1 MIIIPLSRREALA
14 RMIAAA
20 ALAGSLDLEVFAAGE
35 PQGFGDDP
43 NLLEKEIPWP
53 RALSEGERRTTTA
66 LADVILPADELG
78 PAASTVGVTDFID
91 EWVSAPY
98 PQQQREGKIIR
109 EGLAWIETA
118 AMKYF
123 GKSFAAADVTE
134 QSKLLD
140 EIIDR
145 QSGAHREGYEFFRL
159 FRDRAAGAYFTTKE
173 GWAAIGY
180 TGNVPMAE
188 FPGPPPE
195 ALRHVGLA

>member
-118 AMKYF
+118 AMKHF

-145 QSGAHREGYEFFRL
+145 QSGA
-159 FRDRAAGAYFTTKE
+159 
-173 GWAAIGY
+173 
-180 TGNVPMAE
+180 
-188 FPGPPPE
+188 
-195 ALRHVGLA
+195 